1 MTTAQHASDSPE
13 RRVSRGASKSKDLKP
28 FNSGDIKIL
37 LLEGLNATG
46 QNILRN
52 AGYQVEAHPKALDVE
67 VLKEKIKDVH
77 AIGLR
82 SVILK
87 RCAL

>member
-1 MTTAQHASDSPE
+1 MESPE
-13 RRVSRGASKSKDLKP
+13 RKGRVAAKAKELKP

-46 QNILRN
+46 QDILRN

-67 VLKEKIKDVH
+67 VLKEKIKHVH
-77 AIGLR
+77 AIGIRFSFIDTQLR
-82 SVILK
+82 LTSCSVSM
-87 RCAL
+87 

>member
-1 MTTAQHASDSPE
+1 MTTDSPE
-13 RRVSRGASKSKDLKP
+13 RRTSRGATKSKDLKP

-52 AGYQVEAHPKALDVE
+52 AGYQVEAHPKALGVD
-67 VLKEKIKDVH
+67 VLKEKIKNVH
-77 AIGLR
+77 AIGIRQVDR
-82 SVILK
+82 SSLLIHYSL
-87 RCAL
+87 